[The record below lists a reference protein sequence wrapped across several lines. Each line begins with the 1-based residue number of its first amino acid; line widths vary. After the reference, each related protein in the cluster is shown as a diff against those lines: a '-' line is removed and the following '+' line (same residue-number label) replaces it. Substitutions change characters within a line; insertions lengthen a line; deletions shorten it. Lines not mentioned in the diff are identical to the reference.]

1 MKSAFNQSVL
11 AGSVIL
17 AVIFLIGLTAPFLG
31 TRDPSE
37 IDPISRNKRPGA
49 VRVPTGADG
58 QQRSTQYWMGT
69 DSLGR
74 DIYSRVLYG
83 ARVSMLV
90 GISVALI
97 SIAAGLVIGLLAGY
111 IRWLDGFVM
120 RIMDGLM
127 AVPAILLAIAL
138 VSLSTAGLR
147 AVILAI
153 VIPEVPRV
161 VRLVRSVVLSIR
173 EEPYVEAAI
182 ALGARTVPLI
192 VRHVLPNALAPLIV
206 QATYVCAS
214 AIVIEAILSFLGVG
228 IPPQTPTW
236 GNIMAEGRSL
246 FRVFPHNILFPGI
259 FLAATVLAVN
269 IMGDG
274 LRDSLDPRLRNR
286 L

>member
-97 SIAAGLVIGLLAGY
+97 SIAAGLVT
-111 IRWLDGFVM
+111 
-120 RIMDGLM
+120 
-127 AVPAILLAIAL
+127 
-138 VSLSTAGLR
+138 LSRAGLR
-147 AVILAI
+147 TVIVAI

-161 VRLVRSVVLSIR
+161 TRLVRAVVLSIR
-173 EEPYVEAAI
+173 KQSGENTVAVVDALRERVKEIQATLPPAYKLQVVRDNSETIRTSVSAP
-182 ALGARTVPLI
+182 LGARVRTLI
-192 VRHVLPNALAPLIV
+192 F
-206 QATYVCAS
+206 C
-214 AIVIEAILSFLGVG
+214 
-228 IPPQTPTW
+228 
-236 GNIMAEGRSL
+236 
-246 FRVFPHNILFPGI
+246 
-259 FLAATVLAVN
+259 
-269 IMGDG
+269 
-274 LRDSLDPRLRNR
+274 
-286 L
+286 